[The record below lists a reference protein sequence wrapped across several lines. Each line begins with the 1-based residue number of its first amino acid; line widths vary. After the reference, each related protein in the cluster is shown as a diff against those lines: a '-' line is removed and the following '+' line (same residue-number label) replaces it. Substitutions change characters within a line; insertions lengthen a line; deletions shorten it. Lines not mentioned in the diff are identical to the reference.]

1 MVVAT
6 VTQVGV
12 FMKKRF
18 LGSKYAALH
27 FGYWMDYLIIAN
39 FAAVFLIGRGFNAV
53 QIGYVTTGA
62 ALISMLL
69 QPLTADIADRS
80 KVISVNHIL
89 LLLLGGS
96 FLLAL
101 VLSINKGF
109 LVTFLLFMIIYSFI
123 ATISPLL
130 SALCLK
136 YEDQGFPLNFGIARS
151 CGSFG
156 YAICAY
162 IMGNVTEKMGS
173 ETILPVFG
181 AITIFMVIILICM
194 PGTSN
199 TGMQAVHPKEKGQ
212 MIRFLMENKKYS
224 LFLLGSMFSFF
235 THFVFA
241 TYMIYFA
248 KAYGGGDSVMG
259 TVLFVTAFAEIPAVA
274 FGMKIMKKLSA
285 GTMLRIFS
293 IAAVIKFTSL
303 LFVTNISGFILI
315 HVIHFC
321 YTAFYIIASV
331 YFADELVDK
340 KDAVKAQAFMGV
352 ATTGITGML
361 ANVLGG
367 YMIEYLPIRTIL
379 IIGSVISVV
388 GVVLMFIATK
398 NPKEE

>member
-1 MVVAT
+1 
-6 VTQVGV
+6 
-12 FMKKRF
+12 MKNSF

-27 FGYWMDYLIIAN
+27 FGYWMDYLIVAN
-39 FAAVFLIGRGFNAV
+39 FAAVFLIGRGFNSV
-53 QIGYVTTGA
+53 QIGYVTTAA
-62 ALISMLL
+62 ALIGLIL
-69 QPLTADIADRS
+69 QPITADIADRS

-101 VLSINKGF
+101 ILTLNKGF

-173 ETILPVFG
+173 ETILPVFCV
-181 AITIFMVIILICM
+181 ITLLMVITLICM

-199 TGMQAVHPKEKGQ
+199 NAGKSENFEDTLVKENGQ

-235 THFVFA
+235 SQFLFA

-248 KAYGGGDSVMG
+248 NAYGGGDSVMG

-274 FGMKIMKKLSA
+274 FGMKIMNKLSA
-285 GTMLRIFS
+285 ETMLRIFS
-293 IAAVIKFTSL
+293 IAAVIKYTSL
-303 LFVTNISGFILI
+303 IFVTNINGFILI
-315 HVIHFC
+315 HCIHFF
-321 YTAFYIIASV
+321 YSAFYIIASV
-331 YFADELVDK
+331 YFADKLVDK

-361 ANVLGG
+361 ANVFGG
-367 YMIEYLPIRTIL
+367 YMIKYLEIKTIL
-379 IIGSVISVV
+379 VICSFIAVIGVA
-388 GVVLMFIATK
+388 LMFTATVK
-398 NPKEE
+398 KKESSTQ